1 MELRYD
7 ETYAVE
13 MFDWVEV
20 TCPITGIVYDGQVK
34 KIKPR
39 AARVVC
45 LIEDHNDWT
54 RGGNLRRKRMEVAVE
69 HVVLIRRDG

>member
-7 ETYAVE
+7 ENYAVE
-13 MFDWVEV
+13 MFDQVEV

-39 AARVVC
+39 VGRVVC

-54 RGGNLRRKRMEVAVE
+54 RSGDPRRKRMEVAVE
-69 HVVLIRRDG
+69 HVVLTARDG